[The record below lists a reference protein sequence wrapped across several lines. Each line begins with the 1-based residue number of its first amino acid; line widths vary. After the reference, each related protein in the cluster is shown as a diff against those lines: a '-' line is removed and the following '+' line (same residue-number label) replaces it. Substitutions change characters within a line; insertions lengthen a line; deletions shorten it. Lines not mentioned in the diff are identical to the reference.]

1 MNKNM
6 TALISA
12 FARIYHAKNSN
23 VRIYNDSFAEKI
35 ISKEEI
41 DEISENMKN
50 GIGFFNPNYKGDNP
64 LKWIVNNNLAPSVL
78 ARSIFNEKHLLNEIK
93 LGIKQYVILASGYDT
108 SAFKFNDKLNVVEL
122 DKKEMISDK
131 LNRIQKAGIDTKKIT
146 YIETNFNENWINDLI
161 NTNYNCNEKTFC
173 SLLGIS
179 YYLDKAVFKDIIK
192 TLSDV
197 IPKKSVIV
205 FDYPNNLETN
215 KEKINQQLAKGANE
229 EMKSIYSYKDIE
241 NISEE
246 ANMLIY
252 EHLNHNDIDN
262 TYFYDYNTLNP
273 NDKIIAPK
281 GVSYIMLVKQ

>member
-1 MNKNM
+1 MNKNI

-23 VRIYNDSFAEKI
+23 VKIYNDSFAEKI
-35 ISKEEI
+35 ISKKEL

-50 GIGFFNPNYKGDNP
+50 GISFFNPNYKGDNP

-108 SAFKFNDKLNVVEL
+108 SAFKFNDKLKVFEL

-131 LNRIQKAGIDTKKIT
+131 LNRIQKSGIDTKNIA

-161 NTNYNCNEKTFC
+161 NTNYNSNEKTFC

-179 YYLDKAVFKDIIK
+179 YYLDKDVFKDTIK

-205 FDYPNNLETN
+205 FDYPNNHETN

-241 NISEE
+241 TISEE
-246 ANMLIY
+246 ANMLVY

-281 GVSYIMLVKQ
+281 GVNYVMLVKQ

>member
-12 FARIYHAKNSN
+12 FARIYHIKNSN
-23 VRIYNDSFAEKI
+23 VKIYNDNFAEKI
-35 ISKEEI
+35 ISKKEL
-41 DEISENMKN
+41 DEISKNMKN
-50 GIGFFNPNYKGDNP
+50 GISFFNPDYKGDEP

-93 LGIKQYVILASGYDT
+93 LGVKQYVILASGYDT
-108 SAFKFNDKLNVVEL
+108 SAFKFNDKLKVFEL

-131 LNRIQKAGIDTKKIT
+131 LNRIQKSEIDTRNIT
-146 YIETNFNENWINDLI
+146 YIKTDFNKNWINDLI

-179 YYLDKAVFKDIIK
+179 YYLDKDVFKDTIK

-197 IPKKSVIV
+197 IPKKSVML
-205 FDYPNNLETN
+205 FDYPNNFDTN
-215 KEKINQQLAKGANE
+215 KEKIRRQLAKGANE

-246 ANMLIY
+246 ANMLVH

-273 NDKIIAPK
+273 NDKIMAPK
-281 GVSYIMLVKQ
+281 GVSYVILVKR